1 MSMCENCA
9 NCRSSCSPRLSTSL
23 FPTTRSKERNST
35 HSVAMAPRGR
45 WLWSAKAA
53 SKRRGS
59 RSLHELGA
67 VCGFERCRPFTQ
79 SVDAAD
85 GGFVGRAIPKGDE
98 WQYGYQQ
105 YANKNLL

>member
-1 MSMCENCA
+1 
-9 NCRSSCSPRLSTSL
+9 
-23 FPTTRSKERNST
+23 
-35 HSVAMAPRGR
+35 MAPRGR
-45 WLWSAKAA
+45 WLWFAKAA

-59 RSLHELGA
+59 RSPRELGA
-67 VCGFERCRPFTQ
+67 VCRDVAALTQ